1 MDINNSI
8 ILPFLV
14 FFPMLGGIIGY
25 IIGRKNKN
33 ARDYWAM
40 LVTLLTFGA
49 SLLLIGK
56 EEAFH
61 ETGICGLGL
70 LFAGGGL
77 QVILAVLTGAIWFIT
92 TIYSKEYFQQ
102 DRNRNRYYL
111 FMLLTEG
118 ATMGIFLSADF
129 FTTFIFF
136 EIMSFT
142 SFVMVMHDETKEAIR
157 AAHTYLAVAVLG
169 GLVTLMGLFML
180 YQKTGTLQMDLL
192 QQFMAQQTDKSAFYG
207 IGVLVFFG
215 FAAKAGLFP
224 LHIWLPNAYTL
235 APAPA
240 SALLSCLLTKTGVF
254 GIMMITAKI
263 FFHDAP
269 WGNFMLILG
278 MITMLMG
285 AILALFSIN
294 LKRTLA
300 CSSMSQIGFM
310 MVGIAM
316 QGILGEHN
324 ALAASGTLLHFIN
337 HSLLKLVLFLSAGV
351 VFMNLHELDL
361 NKIKGFGRDKLLLKV
376 VFLMA
381 LLGIG
386 GIPFW
391 NGYVSKTLLHESIV
405 EYIHILE
412 EAGQSVFYMK
422 TVEYLFLFA
431 GGLTL
436 AYMTKIFVAVFVE
449 KNSHPLPVQKQGAYL
464 NPVNKVILALCALA
478 LPVCGMLPHLTQD
491 RISAVGVTFLG
502 AHAPDHAVEYFAW
515 VNLKGAVISLIVGA
529 AVYFLFVRTV
539 LMRENEQGETVYLDR
554 WPAWLNLEE
563 KVYRPLLLGVLP
575 FIGGFFARLAG
586 TLTDGFISLLRM
598 VIFNS
603 DNARVIP
610 PEDKYFS
617 AYTDGETDKTV
628 YREGFARS
636 LLMIGIGLAIAMLYI
651 LI

>member
-1 MDINNSI
+1 MNHSI

-56 EEAFH
+56 EEAFR

-142 SFVMVMHDETKEAIR
+142 SFVMVMHDETKEAMR

-337 HSLLKLVLFLSAGV
+337 HSMLKLVLFLSAGV

-386 GIPFW
+386 GIPLW

-539 LMRENEQGETVYLDR
+539 LMRENEQGETVYLDC
-554 WPAWLNLEE
+554 WPAWLNLED

-598 VIFNS
+598 AIFNS

>member
-118 ATMGIFLSADF
+118 ASMGIFLSADF

-142 SFVMVMHDETKEAIR
+142 SFVMVMHDETKEAMR

-337 HSLLKLVLFLSAGV
+337 HSMLKLVLFLSAGV

-386 GIPFW
+386 GIPLW

-502 AHAPDHAVEYFAW
+502 AHAPDHAVEYSAW

-554 WPAWLNLEE
+554 WPAWLNLED
-563 KVYRPLLLGVLP
+563 KVHRPLLLGVLP

-598 VIFNS
+598 AIFNS